1 MGTLLSSSKKFESFV
16 FDESAEEEDTRWKSP
31 SFKKKLK
38 SKFNYSPVDNYTFL
52 EAGSVSKGKKARNE
66 TVIVDDADDTAKER
80 IVRSD
85 TALQSS
91 SSDHTSKNLSK
102 SSCHDP
108 CTSYA
113 QESKNA
119 SSSQKTATDRKEPDR
134 SQKFRLTQSE
144 LVSIISDDDDDNLSR
159 MSSNDFAEAAG
170 SSGDP
175 IPGQDKISSHEMVA
189 KLSFFCNFG
198 RLYVS
203 EKAGARDSLILEWK
217 TADII
222 SIESRWSDTSET
234 ANICI
239 RIKSE
244 QPKVVTSGQNSGILE
259 IEFSVCEP
267 DLVSTQDKIKS
278 LDAQY
283 MEKWDVD
290 LDSYESFEG
299 ITYLEGECDSILISK
314 RDFQLLQPEK
324 FINDTI
330 VDFYVEKLADFDEN
344 RSQSID
350 AKGAFQ
356 RVRKW
361 TKKLNIFQMDYIF
374 IPVNFRLHW
383 SLIVICHPGEVVN
396 FADDELESSLKV
408 PCILHLDSIK
418 GSHRGLENCIRCYL
432 WEEWKERNNDTA
444 EDRFTKFKNLRFL
457 RVEAPQQQ
465 NSYDCALFMLHYMEL
480 FVKQAPIY
488 FSPLNN
494 FIDKDW
500 FYPIEASLKRARIKR
515 MIFELA
521 KTNVQHGSSPGC
533 NGKSSYELKDEDE
546 DDDEADVEILLE
558 TCNTKETNCENTSR
572 DDAPIMVEPLRSEPV
587 NDDGMDINYMDNNIN
602 EEGVQSHCEEFSG
615 SGDNEQDLK
624 QMVLYDPSI
633 DVSPIRRF
641 IHGFSAKLNVGTE
654 KRDIVFI
661 EVIYQG
667 GKLGSTLTYIGKF
680 NIYFLACTTDC
691 ICTLLIVFS
700 KQEIDVTEDTN
711 NQEGVTRPP
720 ETNNID
726 PIVTC
731 INKSLNSLQLR
742 ENATPP
748 GDDDVHEAL
757 MVEDTD
763 DDSDDDVRETCV
775 LEDDSDSD
783 DEPQFLLGIGP
794 DYQKPT
800 TSIKKDVAGNSSNLA
815 VSKRRSHV
823 EAPAPKRYKV
833 WF

>member
-1 MGTLLSSSKKFESFV
+1 MGTLLSTKNYDTFV
-16 FDESAEEEDTRWKSP
+16 FDESAEEEENTARWKPLSL
-31 SFKKKLK
+31 KKKSK
-38 SKFNYSPVDNYTFL
+38 SKLTHSVVDNYDFL
-52 EAGSVSKGKKARNE
+52 KAFAGGSVSKGKKVRNE
-66 TVIVDDADDTAKER
+66 TVIVDDVDDTVKER

-91 SSDHTSKNLSK
+91 SSNHNLKDYSK
-102 SSCHDP
+102 SKCHDP
-108 CTSYA
+108 CTSSA
-113 QESKNA
+113 QESRNA
-119 SSSQKTATDRKEPDR
+119 SSSQKAATDRKEPDR
-134 SQKFRLTQSE
+134 SQKFRWTDSE

-175 IPGQDKISSHEMVA
+175 IPGQDEISSHEMGPSVVVYPEHVTYGGNCYQVA
-189 KLSFFCNFG
+189 KLSFFCSFG

-203 EKAGARDSLILEWK
+203 EKAGAMDSLILEWE
-217 TADII
+217 TVDII
-222 SIESRWSDTSET
+222 SIESRWSDTPET
-234 ANICI
+234 ANICL

-244 QPKVVTSGQNSGILE
+244 NPKVVTSGQNSGILE
-259 IEFSVCEP
+259 VEFSVCDP
-267 DLVSTQDKIKS
+267 DWVSTQDKIKS

-283 MEKWDVD
+283 IEKWDVD

-299 ITYLEGECDSILISK
+299 ITYLEGECDSISISK

-330 VDFYVEKLADFDEN
+330 VDFYVEHLKKIKPADARVHFFNSFFFRKLADFDEN
-344 RSQSID
+344 RSQCID

-361 TKKLNIFQMDYIF
+361 TKKLNLFQMDYIF

-396 FADDELESSLKV
+396 FTDDELASSLKV

-418 GSHRGLENCIRCYL
+418 GSHRGLEKCIRCYL
-432 WEEWKERNNDTA
+432 WEEWKERNNDAA
-444 EDRFTKFKNLRFL
+444 EDIFTKFMNLRFL

-494 FIDKDW
+494 FINKDW

-533 NGKSSYELKDEDE
+533 SDNSSYGLKDE

-558 TCNTKETNCENTSR
+558 TCNTKEANCENPSG
-572 DDAPIMVEPLRSEPV
+572 DDASIMVEPLRSEPM
-587 NDDGMDINYMDNNIN
+587 NDDDMDINYMDSNIN
-602 EEGVQSHCEEFSG
+602 KEGVQSHCEEFSG
-615 SGDNEQDLK
+615 SGDNKQDLL
-624 QMVLYDPSI
+624 QIVLYDPSS
-633 DVSPIRRF
+633 DVSPIRE
-641 IHGFSAKLNVGTE
+641 IDATE
-654 KRDIVFI
+654 HI
-661 EVIYQG
+661 ED
-667 GKLGSTLTYIGKF
+667 IGK
-680 NIYFLACTTDC
+680 
-691 ICTLLIVFS
+691 
-700 KQEIDVTEDTN
+700 
-711 NQEGVTRPP
+711 QEGVTRPP

-742 ENATPP
+742 ENATPS

-763 DDSDDDVRETCV
+763 DGSDDDVCETCV
-775 LEDDSDSD
+775 VEDTDSD
-783 DEPQFLLGIGP
+783 DEAQFLLGIGP
-794 DYQKPT
+794 AFQKPT
-800 TSIKKDVAGNSSNLA
+800 TSIRIDNRSNLA
-815 VSKRRSHV
+815 VSKRRLPVVS
-823 EAPAPKRYKV
+823 PAPKRYKA

>member
-1 MGTLLSSSKKFESFV
+1 MGTLLSSSKKFDSFV
-16 FDESAEEEDTRWKSP
+16 FDESAEEEDTSW
-31 SFKKKLK
+31 KKKLK

-52 EAGSVSKGKKARNE
+52 EAFAGESVSKGKKARNE
-66 TVIVDDADDTAKER
+66 TVIVDVDDTVKER

-91 SSDHTSKNLSK
+91 SLNHTSKNLSK
-102 SSCHDP
+102 SICHDP
-108 CTSYA
+108 CTSYV

-119 SSSQKTATDRKEPDR
+119 SSSQNTATDRKEPDR
-134 SQKFRLTQSE
+134 SQKFRLTDSE

-159 MSSNDFAEAAG
+159 MSSNDFSEAAG

-175 IPGQDKISSHEMVA
+175 IPGQDEISSHEMGPNVVVNPEHVAYGGNCYQVA

-222 SIESRWSDTSET
+222 SIESRWLDTPET

-259 IEFSVCEP
+259 VDFSVF
-267 DLVSTQDKIKS
+267 DSDWVSTQDKIKS

-330 VDFYVEKLADFDEN
+330 VDFYVEHLKKIKPADARVHFFNSFFFRKLADFDEN

-396 FADDELESSLKV
+396 FADDESESSLKV

-418 GSHRGLENCIRCYL
+418 GSHRGLEYCIRCYL

-521 KTNVQHGSSPGC
+521 KTNVLHGSSPGC
-533 NGKSSYELKDEDE
+533 NAKSSYELKDE

-572 DDAPIMVEPLRSEPV
+572 DNAPIMVEPLRSEPI
-587 NDDGMDINYMDNNIN
+587 NDDDVDINYMDNNIN

-633 DVSPIRRF
+633 DVSRIR
-641 IHGFSAKLNVGTE
+641 
-654 KRDIVFI
+654 
-661 EVIYQG
+661 
-667 GKLGSTLTYIGKF
+667 
-680 NIYFLACTTDC
+680 
-691 ICTLLIVFS
+691 
-700 KQEIDVTEDTN
+700 EIDVTEHIEDTN

-726 PIVTC
+726 PIVTY

-742 ENATPP
+742 ENATPS
-748 GDDDVHEAL
+748 GDDEVHETL

-763 DDSDDDVRETCV
+763 DGSDDDVRETCV
-775 LEDDSDSD
+775 LEDDSESD
-783 DEPQFLLGIGP
+783 DEAQFLLGIGP
-794 DYQKPT
+794 SFQEPT
-800 TSIKKDVAGNSSNLA
+800 TSIKKVVAGNSSNLA

-823 EAPAPKRYKV
+823 EAPAPKRYKA
-833 WF
+833 FF